1 MPELPLGSRAMSIRS
16 SDRMEQ
22 PLLSDRDYRAVFEA
36 SPDAMLIVD
45 PDGLIRDLNPQALTM
60 FGWRREEMEGS
71 GVEML
76 VPAARRTRHERHRL
90 GYAEAPRPRPMGQG
104 LELQALRKDG
114 TTFPVEISLS
124 PGELASG
131 PEHVICTVRD
141 ISAWKRM
148 RWLSRMKVMAAEN
161 ERRHLS
167 RELHDEFL
175 QFLVAFKIRGKLL
188 AEETD
193 REERARAWAVISDEI
208 LDAIRGVKRMIRG
221 LRASKL
227 EQQGLVSALAS
238 FFRDIRKV
246 HGVTIHASL
255 RLKWVADELDPIT
268 VLALYRIVQEAV
280 TNAATHANVSEA
292 AVTLRSTEGVIIAE
306 IRDEGCGFELPDPG
320 IAPDDGHI
328 GLVGMR
334 ERAEAVGGSL
344 TVETSPGRG
353 TTVRA
358 AVPMIAPDGE
368 PW

>member
-1 MPELPLGSRAMSIRS
+1 M
-16 SDRMEQ
+16 
-22 PLLSDRDYRAVFEA
+22 LSDRDYRAVFEA

-45 PDGLIRDLNPQALTM
+45 PGGLIRDLNPQALTM
-60 FGWRREEMEGS
+60 FGWSREEMEGS
-71 GVEML
+71 GVELL
-76 VPAARRTRHERHRL
+76 VPDASRGRHEQHRL
-90 GYAEAPRPRPMGQG
+90 HYAGEPRPRPMGQG

-124 PGELASG
+124 PGKLASG
-131 PEHVICTVRD
+131 PEHVICTIRD
-141 ISAWKRM
+141 ISAWQRM
-148 RWLSRMKVMAAEN
+148 RWLSRIRVAAAED

-188 AEETD
+188 ADEQG
-193 REERARAWAVISDEI
+193 REERQRAWAVIA
-208 LDAIRGVKRMIRG
+208 DAIRGVKRMIRG
-221 LRASKL
+221 LRSSEL

-255 RLKWVADELDPIT
+255 RLNWVADELDPVT

-280 TNAATHANVSEA
+280 TNAATHAHVSEA
-292 AVTLRSTEGVIIAE
+292 SVMLRSADGMIITE
-306 IRDEGCGFELPDPG
+306 IRDEGSGFELPDPG
-320 IAPDDGHI
+320 LPRDDGHI

-358 AVPMIAPDGE
+358 AVPMVAPDGE

>member
-1 MPELPLGSRAMSIRS
+1 
-16 SDRMEQ
+16 MEQ

-76 VPAARRTRHERHRL
+76 VPAASRTRHERHRL

-131 PEHVICTVRD
+131 PEHVICTIRD

-188 AEETD
+188 ADETD
-193 REERARAWAVISDEI
+193 REERARAWAVIADEI
-208 LDAIRGVKRMIRG
+208 LNAIRGVKRMIRG

-255 RLKWVADELDPIT
+255 RLKWVADELHPIT

-306 IRDEGCGFELPDPG
+306 IQDEGCGFELPDPDA
-320 IAPDDGHI
+320 APDDGHI

-334 ERAEAVGGSL
+334 ERAEAVGGTL

-358 AVPMIAPDGE
+358 AVPMVAPDGE
-368 PW
+368 RW